1 MKQYRPHALALVIAS
16 IVPAFTVVWTVDPVT
31 PLIVGL
37 AIVALLWTWNSTLTV
52 SLRALGL
59 ILASA
64 FFISVTSL
72 LYAKPSGV
80 VYFEWAFAHIS
91 DGSSGVAVSS
101 FLRILAI
108 ALPTA
113 FIIRSIL
120 PHELIAT
127 TAVRKIVPGRIA
139 LATLIA
145 LRLVPVITADLAETR
160 TARRA
165 AGSTVSFSSL
175 VVTTFVIAI
184 RRAIR
189 MSEIAEVRG
198 FSKPDRVWLSYR
210 PFSVRD
216 WLLVTAAV
224 SCGALSLA
232 ATGALGLWNSAI

>member
-80 VYFEWAFAHIS
+80 VYFEWGFAHIT
-91 DGSSGVAVSS
+91 DGSFGLAVSS

-127 TAVRKIVPGRIA
+127 TAVSKIVPGRIA

-189 MSEIAEVRG
+189 MSEIAEVQG

-224 SCGALSLA
+224 SCGALSLV

>member
-1 MKQYRPHALALVIAS
+1 MKQYRPHSLALVFAS

-31 PLIVGL
+31 PLIVGFS
-37 AIVALLWTWNSTLTV
+37 IVGLLWMWNSTLTV
-52 SLRALGL
+52 STRTLGV

-72 LYAKPSGV
+72 LYAKPTGAI
-80 VYFEWAFAHIS
+80 YFEWGFAHIT
-91 DGSSGVAVSS
+91 DGSIGVALSS

-113 FIIRSIL
+113 LIVRSVL

-127 TAVRKIVPGRIA
+127 TAVRKVVPGRIA

-145 LRLVPVITADLAETR
+145 LRLVPVISSDLAETR

-165 AGSTVSFSSL
+165 AGSTVPFSSL

-198 FSKPDRVWLSYR
+198 FSKRDRVWLSYR
-210 PFSVRD
+210 PFSMRD
-216 WLLVTAAV
+216 WLLAVAAV
-224 SCGALSLA
+224 SCGAFSLA
-232 ATGALGLWNSAI
+232 LTGALGLWNSAI

>member
-1 MKQYRPHALALVIAS
+1 VKRDVPHSLALVIAS
-16 IVPAFTVVWTVDPVT
+16 IVPAFTVVWTVDPLT
-31 PLIVGL
+31 PVIVGL
-37 AIVALLWTWNSTLTV
+37 AIGAVLWMWNASFTV
-52 SLRALGL
+52 SWRALGL

-64 FFISVTSL
+64 FFVSVTSL
-72 LYAKPSGV
+72 LYAKPTGV
-80 VYFEWAFAHIS
+80 IYFEWGFAHIT
-91 DGSSGVAVSS
+91 DGSFAVALAS
-101 FLRILAI
+101 FLRIVVI

-113 FIIRSIL
+113 LVLRSIV

-127 TAVRKIVPGRIA
+127 TAVRRVVPGRVA

-145 LRLVPVITADLAETR
+145 LRLVPVITSDLAETR

-165 AGSTVSFSSL
+165 AGSTVPFRSL

-210 PFSVRD
+210 PFSLRD
-216 WLLVTAAV
+216 WLLVATAV

-232 ATGALGLWNSAI
+232 VTGALGLWNSAI